1 MIQKYELTKDKAEQ
15 IIETAK
21 FETEYKDTSDIKLY
35 YDLYDEIGEIGLIPE
50 DLSLYRQRL
59 DIIFDNILRYI

>member
-1 MIQKYELTKDKAEQ
+1 MTPEYELITERAER

-21 FETEYKDTSDIKLY
+21 FEAEYRDTSDVKLY
-35 YDLYDEIGEIGLIPE
+35 YDLYDELGEIGLIPE

-59 DIIFDNILRYI
+59 DVILGDILK